1 MGWLSVVATGLA
13 VRGSMRRKQRRADVL
28 AQASELDRLRALT
41 EDSEREYFIWPPEDD
56 DER

>member
-13 VRGSMRRKQRRADVL
+13 VHGAVRRRHRRAEEL
-28 AQASELDRLRALT
+28 ERARQLDRIREIEESA
-41 EDSEREYFIWPPEDD
+41 ERDFEIWPPEDD

>member
-13 VRGSMRRKQRRADVL
+13 VRGAARRRQRRADEL
-28 AQASELDRLRALT
+28 ARAREMDLLRSLT
-41 EDSEREYFIWPPEDD
+41 EDSEGEYTIWPPEAD

>member
-13 VRGSMRRKQRRADVL
+13 VRGAIRRKQRRADEL
-28 AQASELDRLRALT
+28 AQAREVDRQHALT
-41 EDSEREYFIWPPEDD
+41 EDTRGEYSIWPPEDD